1 MAFTA
6 NYPRRSYVGNQ
17 FYINGYGYAPATVYY
32 DGIFH
37 QFFCSQGQAS
47 DSMYYHPDYKIFF
60 KVKEFEGQ
68 NKYKA
73 GFWDFIRYRTSKNGD
88 TYTPARIALTPTAGP
103 NRGSQAGTETCACDP
118 AIIKHGSYWYLYYT
132 GAIDT
137 LQTVVYVA
145 RATSLNGPFK
155 RYGKQ
160 NGKIGWYHWPT
171 TPLPILQSKNK
182 VVGAYGL
189 GQLSVVKRDGKFH
202 FWFSY
207 ARDGKPQNF
216 IHMTSTS
223 PYENLQN
230 ANWTVISLDG
240 KKDFQSV
247 YRKDGSLDSSLISSS
262 EINDFGEVRWNTKEK
277 KFQLWMTSAFFQG
290 PNGMNHYIVKYES
303 KDGNEWTKTADKIGP
318 YNFMHNVGVS
328 GDENGHVNGR
338 YIVTFAAP
346 RNGLGTI
353 DAVAAA
359 FPPWNLYQVMF
370 GGSQTST
377 IPSVSSKGDTIP
389 IGYCSSNLEAIHG
402 DYDGDGVTDLG
413 VVDRKTS
420 KWYVISSMTGKKG
433 TLSVPWGFYWNGM
446 SSKHKIL
453 SADYD
458 GDGKDDLAIVDVANG
473 LWYIIS
479 SRTGEF
485 FKTVNGIQIWGWNY
499 PNMNSS
505 CIPLTGDY
513 DGDGKADIGF
523 VNPSTG
529 KWYIKSSAT
538 GSNFANGWQWP
549 GMTSAFIPVEG
560 DYDGD
565 GRTNRAI
572 YNKSNG
578 NWYIYSSQ
586 RDTANVL
593 KDSTT
598 LILHRS
604 ATALTSFWGRP
615 WGGTGY
621 TPAIGDFDGDGK
633 DDRTLVSLSSHI
645 WIHMDWY
652 DNVRNVPIS
661 DMGSNSQFFVG
672 DYDGDGISDE
682 AIFNKST
689 CKFHI
694 HSSRSKSMGVS
705 ATPIEH
711 LYPFSLSQFL
721 AKVAGNEQYGDMPKV
736 VVPTDLKIHSEGLS
750 VNVSGL
756 KLGQKVSVFNMKGQS
771 VFEQTAMTSEF
782 NFTVPQ
788 MGSYVLK
795 TDDQVMKFT
804 VK

>member
-1 MAFTA
+1 MKKILILVIALATMAFTA
-6 NYPRRSYVGNQ
+6 TYTNAKRSYKGNM
-17 FYINGYGYAPATVYY
+17 FHPEGYGYAPATVFY
-32 DGIFH
+32 DGVFH
-37 QFFCSQGQAS
+37 QFFCSQGFGS
-47 DSMYYHPDYKIFF
+47 DSMFYHPDYNIYFRVPKS
-60 KVKEFEGQ
+60 KNEY
-68 NKYKA
+68 KYTQ
-73 GFWDFIRYRTSKNGD
+73 GFWDFIRYRTSKNGE
-88 TYTPARIALTPTAGP
+88 TYTPARVALTPTAGP
-103 NRGSQAGTETCACDP
+103 TRGSQAGTETCACDP
-118 AIIKHGSYWYLYYT
+118 AIIKHGDYWYLYYT
-132 GAIDT
+132 GAVEGFET
-137 LQTVVYVA
+137 MVFVA
-145 RATSLNGPFK
+145 RSKSLNGPFK
-155 RYGKQ
+155 RYGQQ
-160 NGKIGWYHWPT
+160 NGVTGWYHWPT
-171 TPLPILQSKNK
+171 TPFPILAPREN
-182 VVGAYGL
+182 VRIGAYGL
-189 GQLSVVKRDGKFH
+189 GQLSVVKKDNKFH
-202 FWFSY
+202 FWFQYTLNGKPEQIMHVVSSDPY
-207 ARDGKPQNF
+207 SGLQAATWTPIKIDGKNQF
-216 IHMTSTS
+216 
-223 PYENLQN
+223 E
-230 ANWTVISLDG
+230 V
-240 KKDFQSV
+240 
-247 YRKDGSLDSSLISSS
+247 
-262 EINDFGEVRWNTKEK
+262 NDFGEVRWNDATGRFE
-277 KFQLWMTSAFFQG
+277 LWMTSEWFQKAG
-290 PNGMNHYIVKYES
+290 VRSNYIIKYES
-303 KDGNEWTKTADKIGP
+303 KDGNTWTKTADKIGP

-346 RNGLGTI
+346 SNGLGTS

-359 FPPWNLYQVMF
+359 NPPWNMYQVMI
-370 GGSQTST
+370 GGTQKST
-377 IPSVSSKGDTIP
+377 IPSVSSS
-389 IGYCSSNLEAIHG
+389 GYQFPVSSRNLEAIHG
-402 DYDGDGVTDLG
+402 DFDGDGITDLG
-413 VVDRKTS
+413 VVNRDSS

-433 TLSVPWGFYWNGM
+433 TESVRWGFKWKDI
-446 SSKHKIL
+446 SSNHKIL

-458 GDGKDDLAIVDVANG
+458 GDGKDDIAIVDVANG
-473 LWYIIS
+473 SWSIRS
-479 SRTGEF
+479 SRT
-485 FKTVNGIQIWGWNY
+485 KNALITANGTRIYNWKY
-499 PNMNSS
+499 SNMNSS
-505 CIPLTGDY
+505 SIPLTGDY

-523 VNPSTG
+523 VNPSSG

-538 GSNFANGWQWP
+538 GSNFADGWPWP

-593 KDSTT
+593 KDLTT
-598 LILHRS
+598 LILHTS
-604 ATALTSFWGRP
+604 ATAFTDFWGRP

-652 DNVRNVPIS
+652 DRARNVPIS

-689 CKFHI
+689 RKFHI

-711 LYPFSLSQFL
+711 LYPFSSSQFL

-756 KLGQKVSVFNMKGQS
+756 KLG
-771 VFEQTAMTSEF
+771 
-782 NFTVPQ
+782 
-788 MGSYVLK
+788 
-795 TDDQVMKFT
+795 
-804 VK
+804 